1 MGRCGLRVAAIAC
14 RGVLNMAGKD
24 YLNDVQECEKKPLWQ
39 RIGWLLVIWT
49 ASVASLA
56 VFAMLV
62 RLFMSAAGMKSH

>member
-1 MGRCGLRVAAIAC
+1 
-14 RGVLNMAGKD
+14 MAGKD
-24 YLNDVQECEKKPLWQ
+24 YLNDVQACEKKPLWQ

-62 RLFMSAAGMKSH
+62 RLFMSAAGMKTH